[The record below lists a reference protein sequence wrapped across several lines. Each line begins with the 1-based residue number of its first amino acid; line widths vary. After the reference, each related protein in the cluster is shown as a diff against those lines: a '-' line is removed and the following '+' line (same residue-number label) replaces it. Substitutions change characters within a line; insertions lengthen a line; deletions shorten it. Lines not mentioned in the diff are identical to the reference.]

1 MTEPRFFKQATAEG
15 NSGEFKRC
23 LPMGVQT
30 TYKTMAPAIA
40 TAELLRIKPLLGE
53 PLFET
58 AADYYDA
65 NGTSGES
72 DVKNA
77 LVELLQMTVVR
88 LACWDSFAQLAVMM
102 TDDGIQNNKGEKRA
116 YRYETDALRESLRR
130 QGYEYLNKV
139 LEHCTTHI
147 ADLPEFAQSPYYTT
161 RQDSLI
167 RSMSDYER
175 FVSLRGDFCVFA
187 KLREWIDQAE
197 QMELEYRIGTSMVAR
212 LKERRTADSIILR
225 CAMAFIAH
233 WSMAEAAPFLNMEH
247 TAQGLVIVSEESGG
261 STSSGKSEKQP
272 TSQQID
278 TYAAHHRQ
286 AAERYIGQLVTYCK
300 RNIDTYPEI
309 AEIGTESDTEHG
321 PDIIDNQGKKTFL
334 VI

>member
-1 MTEPRFFKQATAEG
+1 MTAPRFFKQATAEG

-30 TYKTMAPAIA
+30 TFKTMAPAIA

-53 PLFET
+53 PLFEA

-77 LVELLQMTVVR
+77 LVELMQMTVVR

-139 LEHCTTHI
+139 LEHCTAHI
-147 ADLPEFAQSPYYTT
+147 AYLPEFAQSPYYTT

-175 FVSLRGDFCVFA
+175 FISLRGDFCVFA

-212 LKERRTADSIILR
+212 LKERRTADGVILR
-225 CAMAFIAH
+225 SAMAFIAH

-247 TAQGLVIVSEESGG
+247 TAQGLVIG

-286 AAERYIGQLVTYCK
+286 AAERYISQLVTYCK

-321 PDIIDNQGKKTFL
+321 PDLIDNQGKKTFL